1 MRELLE
7 AAAGRSVSRETV
19 DRLEGY
25 VALLVEEAQVQ
36 NLVARSTLDDIWY
49 RHIADAAQLIRFV
62 PHENAS
68 WLDVGSGAG
77 LPGVVLACMISGPV
91 TLVEPRR
98 LRAEFLHKVCARLG
112 LEARVACMKV
122 ELVEGKFDALTA
134 RAVAPL
140 GKLLK
145 MSHHLSTRNTVWVLP
160 RGKNAPEELA
170 GARRTWHGT
179 FHVERS
185 VTDVDSFIVVA
196 TGVRSKS

>member
-36 NLVARSTLDDIWY
+36 NLVGRSTLDDIWY

-145 MSHHLSTRNTVWVLP
+145 ISHHLSTRNTVWVLP

-170 GARRTWHGT
+170 GAQRTWHGT